1 MHNNLVVSNLEV
13 AALHAAPAVLVIGA
27 GPLGEGVV
35 AQPRHQ
41 GDVVVVEVGAVVV
54 VPVRQGALSRLVM
67 ATIIII
73 LVLLVVV
80 VVMVMVVLWRMIVR
94 NVLQCR
100 LRL

>member
-1 MHNNLVVSNLEV
+1 MSNLEV

-54 VPVRQGALSRLVM
+54 VPVRQGTLSRLVM
-67 ATIIII
+67 TTMIMM
-73 LVLLVVV
+73 LVRLLVVV
-80 VVMVMVVLWRMIVR
+80 VMVVIVLRRIVMR
-94 NVLQCR
+94 NIINLQYR

>member
-1 MHNNLVVSNLEV
+1 MVSNLAV
-13 AALHAAPAVLVIGA
+13 AALHAAQTVLVIGA

-41 GDVVVVEVGAVVV
+41 GAVVV
-54 VPVRQGALSRLVM
+54 VPVRQGALSWLVM

-73 LVLLVVV
+73 MLLLVVV
-80 VVMVMVVLWRMIVR
+80 VVVMVVLWRMIVR

>member
-1 MHNNLVVSNLEV
+1 MHDNLVVSNLEV
-13 AALHAAPAVLVIGA
+13 ATLLAAPTVRVVGA
-27 GPLGEGVV
+27 GPVGEGVV

-73 LVLLVVV
+73 LVLLVM
-80 VVMVMVVLWRMIVR
+80 VVMVVVVLWRMIVR